1 MIGETGTQPPLE
13 TAPTA
18 PTLLDRGQARSAPA
32 VRRRGI
38 LAGLL
43 AVVGLVVAIL
53 LPVLGANP
61 YIIGVALTAYIYVV
75 VTESWNLVLGVS
87 GILSFAQL
95 GFFGVGAYTSAKLNL
110 VFHLSPFITSVLG
123 GLMAVV
129 AALIVGLPSL
139 RLRGVY
145 VVLLTLA
152 FQSILSGFVQTDTS
166 GFTGGADGLL
176 NLDPYLPFSV
186 GMDAQLKGTYYLA
199 LAFMVIASLL
209 IFWVI
214 RSPIGLGLKAIR
226 DAEEVAANRGVNRTQ
241 YKLFAFMFSAFFT
254 GIAGAFYGHYTGIV
268 SPSVLDFGL
277 TMYLMAMIVV
287 GGWGTFAGPI
297 VGTVFLTVVNEKLN
311 DPNLTLPFT
320 NIGISQYHLI
330 ALGLILVVTVVLA
343 PQGLVGLVSSA
354 MRRLERSSAGRRAV
368 DY

>member
-1 MIGETGTQPPLE
+1 MIGQTQTQPPPE
-13 TAPTA
+13 A
-18 PTLLDRGQARSAPA
+18 APA
-32 VRRRGI
+32 LHEGGLARALPAARRRVPAA
-38 LAGLL
+38 LAAIGL
-43 AVVGLVVAIL
+43 AVAIL
-53 LPVLGANP
+53 LPFLGANP

-75 VTESWNLVLGVS
+75 VTESWNLVLGIS
-87 GILSFAQL
+87 GILSFAQM

-110 VFHLSPFITSVLG
+110 VYHLSPFLTSLLG

-129 AALIVGLPSL
+129 AAVLVGLPSL

-176 NLDPYLPFSV
+176 NVDPYLPYSL
-186 GMDAQLKGTYYLA
+186 GMDVQLNGTYYLA
-199 LAFMVIASLL
+199 LAFMVVVSLL

-241 YKLFAFMFSAFFT
+241 YKMFAFMFSAFFT
-254 GIAGAFYGHYTGIV
+254 GVAGAFYGHYAGIV
-268 SPSVLDFGL
+268 APSVLDFGL

-297 VGTVFLTVVNEKLN
+297 VGTLFLTVINERLN
-311 DPNLTLPFT
+311 DPNLIVPIVNAPL
-320 NIGISQYHLI
+320 SQYHLI
-330 ALGLILVVTVVLA
+330 VQGLILVLTVVIA
-343 PQGLVGLVSSA
+343 PRGLVGLAHSLG
-354 MRRLERSSAGRRAV
+354 RLLDRRADQRPARTV
-368 DY
+368 S